1 MEQRDAPRSRRRTRN
16 EPRLGARKRR
26 RRRRTV
32 DRARPDPSR
41 GGLGGDG
48 AGRGPRR
55 AGRRPPLRHAVRR
68 TGMTVLVTGGSG
80 LVGSHVIEAL
90 RAGSKPLDEPVV
102 REAAEGGLT
111 AVAPRANVSYGER
124 DRLFTPR
131 VIRVVRSRVVPRIG
145 PGTNHLAC
153 VYAGNIAAAVVTA
166 LGAPVSGFRA
176 YNVTRDAPP
185 VPTQHEFLA
194 SFAAAL
200 GVRPVTI
207 PIPERLARG
216 VMTVLTSRRLARAA
230 AAFITGENP
239 YVDERARRELAWRPP
254 FTAASG
260 VQRSVR
266 WFLENE
272 EPGR

>member
-1 MEQRDAPRSRRRTRN
+1 VHISSVAVYGGLANYRPESERRTEDFPFQPIPEHDFYARSK
-16 EPRLGARKRR
+16 RLAE
-26 RRRRTV
+26 T
-32 DRARPDPSR
+32 
-41 GGLGGDG
+41 
-48 AGRGPRR
+48 
-55 AGRRPPLRHAVRR
+55 
-68 TGMTVLVTGGSG
+68 
-80 LVGSHVIEAL
+80 
-90 RAGSKPLDEPVV
+90 VV

-111 AVAPRANVSYGER
+111 AVALRPNVIYGER

-131 VIRVVRSRVVPRIG
+131 VIRVVRRRVVPRIG
-145 PGTNHLAC
+145 PGTNHLSC

-166 LGAPVSGFRA
+166 LDAPVSGFRA
-176 YNVTRDAPP
+176 YNVTSDAPP